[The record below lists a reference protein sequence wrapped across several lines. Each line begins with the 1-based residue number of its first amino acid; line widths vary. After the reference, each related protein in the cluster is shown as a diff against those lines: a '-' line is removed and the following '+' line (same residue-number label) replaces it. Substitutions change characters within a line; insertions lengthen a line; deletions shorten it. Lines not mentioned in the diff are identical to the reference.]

1 MITRVKTAFVL
12 YFFNSLLSIIF
23 GFKYLFC
30 DSIMQYHQQ
39 AIDMDWSELE
49 YGLQLLLNGLIKIAT
64 SCFFI
69 VAISSITLLLI
80 PFRKGERWA
89 MWLVPLIQILFLV
102 FATYVPLNLAIKTN
116 ASTPWPFSIIATCFV
131 IIAFLL
137 SGINVRQK
145 RNNNQKY
152 T

>member
-1 MITRVKTAFVL
+1 MTIRVKIAFIL
-12 YFFNSLLSIIF
+12 YLINSALSIAF
-23 GFKYLFC
+23 GFRYLFC
-30 DSIMQYHQQ
+30 DSIMPYHQE
-39 AIDMDWSELE
+39 AINTDWSELE

-89 MWLVPLIQILFLV
+89 RWLVPLIQILFLV

-116 ASTPWPFSIIATCFV
+116 ASTPWPFSIIATCFA
-131 IIAFLL
+131 ITAFLL

-145 RNNNQKY
+145 RNNNQ
-152 T
+152 